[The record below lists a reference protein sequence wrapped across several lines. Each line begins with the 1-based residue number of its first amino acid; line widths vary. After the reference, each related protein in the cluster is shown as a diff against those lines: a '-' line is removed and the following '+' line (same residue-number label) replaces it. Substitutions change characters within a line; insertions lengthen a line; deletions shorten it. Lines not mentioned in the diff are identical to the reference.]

1 MLSLPLKEW
10 LNSSEVS
17 GIFATALN
25 VLTGRFMFWLSLTDL
40 SLLYLK
46 KKNLSLSIFLILRCL
61 RLFKDVAPLVVA
73 GIKLIFFRAVCIVL
87 FCICLRIFSVS
98 QTVLPAVEEC
108 RRSWER
114 RQSGQQTPNDPHC
127 IMLPEGTRGR
137 RKRGEIK
144 RRGVTLGVMV
154 FVFLSC
160 C

>member
-1 MLSLPLKEW
+1 MCAVFASERMIELFWSEW
-10 LNSSEVS
+10 YLCHCSECFDRK
-17 GIFATALN
+17 IY
-25 VLTGRFMFWLSLTDL
+25 VLTKLDWSFTLVF
-40 SLLYLK
+40 K

-98 QTVLPAVEEC
+98 QTVLLAVEEC

-137 RKRGEIK
+137 RKRGK
-144 RRGVTLGVMV
+144 LRGEGLP
-154 FVFLSC
+154 
-160 C
+160 